1 MKALS
6 HVLSEIPPSAT
17 MAIND
22 KAKALQAAGEDVIS
36 LAGGDPDFDT
46 PPHIVEAA
54 FGAIRAGRTHYPAP
68 TKGIPALLEAV
79 ADKMARENGVYVD
92 PATEVVITPGSKWA
106 LNLALAALVNP
117 GDEVVYLEPVWV
129 SYPPMIR
136 IAGGTPVAVTLP
148 DETNYTIT
156 ESLLREQIGER
167 TKVLMVNSPCN
178 PSGRVLTEA
187 EVAAIV
193 QVATEEDLYV
203 ISDEVYEKLTFD
215 GRKHRSLAAQP
226 GMAERTVTIN
236 GLSKGY
242 AMTGWRLGWLVG
254 PAPIL
259 KLAARMNSQTVT
271 SAATFTMVAAV
282 SALTGPQDVIQ
293 AMCYSYQ
300 ERRDFMVR
308 SLNEID
314 GIECRCTDGTFYLI
328 PSFPHTKRNSVELAE
343 LLLEE
348 GGIAA
353 TPGSAFGRSTE
364 GHIRFSIATAMD
376 SLERAIERL
385 ERIAPRLQG

>member
-6 HVLSEIPPSAT
+6 RVLTEVPPSAT

-36 LAGGDPDFDT
+36 LAGGDPDFAT
-46 PPHIVEAA
+46 PTHIVDAA
-54 FGAIRAGRTHYPAP
+54 FTAIRAGRTHYPAP

-79 ADKMARENGVYVD
+79 AQKTAEDNGFHVD

-106 LNLALAALVNP
+106 LNLALAALLNP
-117 GDEVVYLEPVWV
+117 GDEVLYLEPVWV

-136 IAGGTPVAVTLP
+136 IAGGVPVAVSLP
-148 DETNYTIT
+148 AETNFTIT
-156 ESLLREQIGER
+156 ESLLRERIGER
-167 TKVLMVNSPCN
+167 TKALMVNSPCN
-178 PSGRVLTEA
+178 PSGRVLTEE

-193 QVATEEDLYV
+193 QVAVEHDLYV
-203 ISDEVYEKLTFD
+203 ISDEVYEKLIFD
-215 GRKHRSLAAQP
+215 GRAHRSLAAQP

-271 SAATFTMVAAV
+271 SAATFTMDAAV
-282 SALTGPQDVIQ
+282 SALTGPQDVIK
-293 AMCYSYQ
+293 AMCHSYQ
-300 ERRDFMVR
+300 ERRDFVVGA
-308 SLNEID
+308 LNQID
-314 GIECRCTDGTFYLI
+314 GIECPSPEGAFYLL
-328 PSFPHTKRNSVELAE
+328 PSFPDTERNSIELAG
-343 LLLEE
+343 LLLDEA
-348 GGIAA
+348 GIAA
-353 TPGSAFGRSTE
+353 TPGSAFGRSAE
-364 GHIRFSIATAMD
+364 GRLRFSFATAMD
-376 SLERAIERL
+376 SLERAVERL
-385 ERIAPRLQG
+385 QQMAPQLRE